1 MPQESPLNDHLDF
14 ERPIRELE
22 ERIAE
27 LQRYSSRAEIDL
39 TQEIVNLRSRCEKL
53 KREIFISLTP
63 WQRVLLARHPDR
75 PETMDY
81 IGLLVEDFVELHG
94 DRAYA
99 DDRAIVC
106 GFGKIASERVMLIG
120 HRRGKTT
127 KERVQCNFGSP
138 HPEGYRKA
146 LLKMQ
151 LAEKLRLPIVSFV
164 NTLGAYPGI
173 GAEERGQSHAIAMN
187 LLEMSRLRVPFVS
200 FIIGEGGSGGALALC
215 VADRLS
221 ILENAYFSVITPEGC
236 AAILWRDGTKAPQ
249 AADVL
254 KLTPKDLLQLG
265 VVDEVIPEPLGGAH
279 RDPEEMARILQSAIL
294 RYLAELKS
302 IPVDRLLELRYEKY
316 RRIGQWIDPE
326 VA

>member
-1 MPQESPLNDHLDF
+1 MAEQPDSLDF

-22 ERIAE
+22 DRIAE

-39 TQEIVNLRSRCEKL
+39 AQEITNLRTRCETL
-53 KREIFISLTP
+53 KREIFSGLTP
-63 WQRVLLARHPDR
+63 WQRVMIARHPER

-81 IGLLVEDFVELHG
+81 VGYLVEDFVELHG
-94 DRAYA
+94 DRGFA

-106 GFGKIASERVMLIG
+106 GFGTIGGEKVMVVG

-146 LLKMQ
+146 LLKMK
-151 LAEKLRLPIVSFV
+151 LAEKLRLPVVSFV

-173 GAEERGQSHAIAMN
+173 GAEERGQSHAIAVN
-187 LLEMSRLRVPFVS
+187 LLEMSKLRVPVISFV
-200 FIIGEGGSGGALALC
+200 IGEGGSGGALALC

-236 AAILWRDGTKAPQ
+236 AAILWRDGARAPQ
-249 AADVL
+249 AAEVL
-254 KLTPKDLLQLG
+254 RLAPKDLLELG
-265 VVDEVIPEPLGGAH
+265 VVDEVLSEPLGGAH
-279 RDPEEMARILQSAIL
+279 RDPPEMARILQSSIL
-294 RYLAELKS
+294 RQLIDLQAV
-302 IPVDRLLELRYEKY
+302 PVDRLLDQRYEKY
-316 RRIGQWIDPE
+316 RRIGKLIDPD
-326 VA
+326 AA